1 MGALLR
7 EVGSGEAA
15 PGAVVQCGGR
25 VRRLCASVTSGSA
38 ASPCSRL
45 GFQEELKMAE
55 FLDDQDTQLC
65 DNCKKEIPVFNFTI
79 HEIHC
84 QRNIGMCPICK
95 EPFPKSDMESHMDT
109 EHCQV
114 TCKCNKKLEKRQLK
128 KHEETECPLR
138 LALCQHCDLE
148 LSVLKLKDHE
158 DYCGARTELCGNCG
172 RNVLVKDLKT
182 HPGVCGRDGEEK
194 RDEVAMPPN
203 AYDESWGQ
211 DGIWIASQLLRQI
224 EALDPPMRL
233 PRRPLRAFDL
243 DLFHSRTTNQRNM
256 TAHFPIQNN
265 LLEEQERQERNRTRQ
280 PPKEGGEDS
289 ANLDFMLALSLQ
301 NEGQA
306 HSMAEQDFWRAV
318 CGADQSLEG
327 PNALNDIKGTADR
340 TMLPCEFCEELY
352 PEELLIDHQ
361 TSCNPSCALPSLS
374 MGSTPPK
381 EVEDPDVI
389 FQKFLQQ
396 AASNQL
402 DSLMGLS
409 NSPPVEDSVIIPCEF
424 CGVQLEE
431 EVLFHHQDQC
441 DQRPATANNH
451 VTEGIPRQDFQHPET
466 SPELPKRRVRHQGD
480 LSSGYMDD
488 IKQEMAKGPTYPLPP
503 SRPINNMT
511 PTCNRLSTSTS
522 SPRPG
527 CQPSPP
533 RILKLNNLDSQD
545 SRGRNRN
552 SHNSA
557 MATGHAPVIHPVRN
571 LYPENLVPSFP
582 RGPSGRYGASGR
594 SEGGR
599 NSRVTSTAANY
610 RNRTAKAKT
619 PKQQGA
625 GDAEEEEEEE

>member
-1 MGALLR
+1 M
-7 EVGSGEAA
+7 ESTWVEET
-15 PGAVVQCGGR
+15 AVDRWNGHHFDLHLKMKILKQR
-25 VRRLCASVTSGSA
+25 DTS
-38 ASPCSRL
+38 
-45 GFQEELKMAE
+45 FQEELKMAE

-84 QRNIGMCPICK
+84 QRNIGICPICK
-95 EPFPKSDMESHMDT
+95 EPFPKSDMEGHMAT

-182 HPGVCGRDGEEK
+182 HPEVCGRDGEEK

-224 EALDPPMRL
+224 EALDPPVRL
-233 PRRPLRAFDL
+233 PRRPLRAFES
-243 DLFHSRTTNQRNM
+243 DLFHNRTTNQRNM
-256 TAHFPIQNN
+256 TAQFPIQNN
-265 LLEEQERQERNRTRQ
+265 LC
-280 PPKEGGEDS
+280 
-289 ANLDFMLALSLQ
+289 A
-301 NEGQA
+301 
-306 HSMAEQDFWRAV
+306 
-318 CGADQSLEG
+318 
-327 PNALNDIKGTADR
+327 ADR

-374 MGSTPPK
+374 MGSTSPK
-381 EVEDPDVI
+381 GVEDPDVI

-409 NSPPVEDSVIIPCEF
+409 NSPPVEDSIIIPCEF

-451 VTEGIPRQDFQHPET
+451 VTEGIPRQDFQPPET

-488 IKQEMAKGPTYPLPP
+488 IKQEMAKGTTYPLPP

-511 PTCNRLSTSTS
+511 ATCNRLSTSTS
-522 SPRPG
+522 GPRTG

-545 SRGRNRN
+545 GRARNRN
-552 SHNSA
+552 SHNAA
-557 MATGHAPVIHPVRN
+557 MATGHVPVIHPVRN
-571 LYPENLVPSFP
+571 LYPENLVPTFP
-582 RGPSGRYGASGR
+582 RGPSGRYGVSGR

-599 NSRVTSTAANY
+599 NSRVTSTAASY
-610 RNRTAKAKT
+610 RNRTAKAKP

>member
-1 MGALLR
+1 
-7 EVGSGEAA
+7 
-15 PGAVVQCGGR
+15 
-25 VRRLCASVTSGSA
+25 
-38 ASPCSRL
+38 
-45 GFQEELKMAE
+45 MAE
-55 FLDDQDTQLC
+55 FLNDQDTRLC

-84 QRNIGMCPICK
+84 QRNIGVCPVCK
-95 EPFPKSDMESHMDT
+95 EPFPKSDMETHMAT

-158 DYCGARTELCGNCG
+158 DYCGARTELCGTCG

-182 HPGVCGRDGEEK
+182 HPEVCGRDVEK
-194 RDEVAMPPN
+194 RVEAAMPPN
-203 AYDESWGQ
+203 AHDGSWGP
-211 DGIWIASQLLRQI
+211 DGIWIASQLRQI
-224 EALDPPMRL
+224 EALDSPMRL
-233 PRRPLRAFDL
+233 PRRPLRAFES
-243 DLFHSRTTNQRNM
+243 DLFQSRTTNQRSM
-256 TAHFPIQNN
+256 TAQFPIQNN
-265 LLEEQERQERNRTRQ
+265 LLEEQERQERNRSRQ
-280 PPKEGGEDS
+280 TPKERGEDS

-306 HSMAEQDFWRAV
+306 PALAEQDLWRV
-318 CGADQSLEG
+318 IYEADQSREG
-327 PNALNDIKGTADR
+327 PSTLNDIRGAVDE

-361 TSCNPSCALPSLS
+361 TSCNPSCALPPLNV
-374 MGSTPPK
+374 GSTSPQG
-381 EVEDPDVI
+381 VEDPDVI
-389 FQKFLQQ
+389 FQKLMRQS
-396 AASNQL
+396 ASDQFE
-402 DSLMGLS
+402 SLMGFS
-409 NSPPVEDSVIIPCEF
+409 SSPPMEESVVIPCEF

-451 VTEGIPRQDFQHPET
+451 VSEGIPSQDLQPRET
-466 SPELPKRRVRHQGD
+466 SSELPKRRVRHQGD

-488 IKQEMAKGPTYPLPP
+488 LKQETAKGPAYPIPS
-503 SRPINNMT
+503 SRPPNNT
-511 PTCNRLSTSTS
+511 TVPSNRLSTSTS
-522 SPRPG
+522 GPRPG

-533 RILKLNNLDSQD
+533 RALKLNNLDSQGV
-545 SRGRNRN
+545 RGRSRN
-552 SHNSA
+552 SHNGA
-557 MATGHAPVIHPVRN
+557 LATGHVPAAYPARS

-599 NSRVTSTAANY
+599 NPRVTPTAASY
-610 RNRTAKAKT
+610 RSRTAKAKT

>member
-1 MGALLR
+1 MSVA
-7 EVGSGEAA
+7 
-15 PGAVVQCGGR
+15 GGWA
-25 VRRLCASVTSGSA
+25 RRPS
-38 ASPCSRL
+38 SRR

-55 FLDDQDTQLC
+55 FLEDQSTQLC
-65 DNCKKEIPVFNFTI
+65 DNCKKDIPVINFTI
-79 HEIHC
+79 HELHC
-84 QRNIGMCPICK
+84 RRNIGMCPVCK
-95 EPFPKSDMESHMDT
+95 EPFPKSDMETHMAT

-158 DYCGARTELCGNCG
+158 DYCGARTELCGTCG

-182 HPGVCGRDGEEK
+182 HPEVCGRDEEEK
-194 RDEVAMPPN
+194 KDEADVPPN

-233 PRRPLRAFDL
+233 PRRPLRAFES
-243 DLFHSRTTNQRNM
+243 DLFRNRTTSQRST
-256 TAHFPIQNN
+256 TAPFLVQNN
-265 LLEEQERQERNRTRQ
+265 LLEEQERQERNRSRQ
-280 PPKEGGEDS
+280 PRKEVGEDS
-289 ANLDFMLALSLQ
+289 ADLDFMLALSLQ

-306 HSMAEQDFWRAV
+306 PRVAEQDFWRSIWE
-318 CGADQSLEG
+318 ADQSRGG
-327 PNALNDIKGTADR
+327 PSTLNDIKGAADD

-361 TSCNPSCALPSLS
+361 TSCNPSCALPSLNV
-374 MGSTPPK
+374 GSPSPK
-381 EVEDPDVI
+381 GVEDPDVI
-389 FQKFLQQ
+389 FQKYLQQ

-409 NSPPVEDSVIIPCEF
+409 SSPPVEDSIIIPCEF

-451 VTEGIPRQDFQHPET
+451 VTEGIPRQDFQPRET

-488 IKQEMAKGPTYPLPP
+488 IKQETANGPAYPLPP

-511 PTCNRLSTSTS
+511 AVCNRLSTSAS
-522 SPRPG
+522 GSRPG

-533 RILKLNNLDSQD
+533 RVLKLNNLDSQD
-545 SRGRNRN
+545 IRGRNRN
-552 SHNSA
+552 SQNGA
-557 MATGHAPVIHPVRN
+557 MATGHIPVMRSVRN
-571 LYPENLVPSFP
+571 LYPETLVPPFP

-599 NSRVTSTAANY
+599 NSRVTPATASC
-610 RNRTAKAKT
+610 RSRTAKAKT

-625 GDAEEEEEEE
+625 GDAEEEEEE

>member
-1 MGALLR
+1 
-7 EVGSGEAA
+7 
-15 PGAVVQCGGR
+15 
-25 VRRLCASVTSGSA
+25 
-38 ASPCSRL
+38 
-45 GFQEELKMAE
+45 MAE
-55 FLDDQDTQLC
+55 FLNDQDTQLC

-84 QRNIGMCPICK
+84 QRNIGMCPVCK
-95 EPFPKSDMESHMDT
+95 EPFPKSDMETHVAT

-158 DYCGARTELCGNCG
+158 DYCGARTELCGTCG

-182 HPGVCGRDGEEK
+182 HPEVCGRDVEEK
-194 RDEVAMPPN
+194 RVEAAVPPN
-203 AYDESWGQ
+203 AYDESWGP
-211 DGIWIASQLLRQI
+211 DRIWIASQLRQI

-233 PRRPLRAFDL
+233 PRRPLRAFES
-243 DLFHSRTTNQRNM
+243 DLFQSRTTNQRSM
-256 TAHFPIQNN
+256 TAQFPIQNN
-265 LLEEQERQERNRTRQ
+265 LC
-280 PPKEGGEDS
+280 
-289 ANLDFMLALSLQ
+289 
-301 NEGQA
+301 
-306 HSMAEQDFWRAV
+306 AV
-318 CGADQSLEG
+318 DE
-327 PNALNDIKGTADR
+327 

-361 TSCNPSCALPSLS
+361 TSCNPSCALPPLNV
-374 MGSTPPK
+374 GSTSPRG
-381 EVEDPDVI
+381 VEDPDVI
-389 FQKFLQQ
+389 FQKLIRQS
-396 AASNQL
+396 ASDQFE
-402 DSLMGLS
+402 SLMGFS
-409 NSPPVEDSVIIPCEF
+409 SSPPVEDSVVIPCEF

-451 VTEGIPRQDFQHPET
+451 VTEGIPSQDLQPREA

-488 IKQEMAKGPTYPLPP
+488 LKQETAKGPAYPLPS
-503 SRPINNMT
+503 SRPPNNT
-511 PTCNRLSTSTS
+511 AAPPNRLSTSTS
-522 SPRPG
+522 GPRPG

-533 RILKLNNLDSQD
+533 RALKLNNVDSQGV
-545 SRGRNRN
+545 RGRSRN
-552 SHNSA
+552 SHNGA
-557 MATGHAPVIHPVRN
+557 LAPGHVPAAYPARS

-599 NSRVTSTAANY
+599 SPRATPTAASY
-610 RNRTAKAKT
+610 RSRTAKAKA
-619 PKQQGA
+619 PKPQGA